1 MLGLSL
7 SIIHTGHYYTKMGGN
22 GLDIYDGGIIG
33 VFILGI
39 KHFNI

>member
-7 SIIHTGHYYTKMGGN
+7 SIIHTGHYYIKGRKWF
-22 GLDIYDGGIIG
+22 DIYDGGIIG

-39 KHFNI
+39 KHFNRP